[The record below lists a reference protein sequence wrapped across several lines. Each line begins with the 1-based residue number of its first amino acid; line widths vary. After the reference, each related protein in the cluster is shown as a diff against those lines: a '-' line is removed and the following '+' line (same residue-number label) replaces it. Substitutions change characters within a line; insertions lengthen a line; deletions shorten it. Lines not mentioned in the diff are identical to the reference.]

1 MKSNIVE
8 VLPDL
13 FFIERGYLNANH
25 FVYRG
30 EPPVLI
36 DSGYIADFNE
46 TARVLNELGVDI
58 SEVSRIVSTHC
69 HCDHVGGNKIIH
81 EHSGC
86 DIILHEI
93 GKHFIESGDD
103 WSTWWRYYHQQADFF
118 PCTHGLEDGDV
129 IDIGPYQ
136 FEVIYTPG
144 HATDGIVLY
153 NRKEKLLISSD
164 TLWEHDMAAHTIRV
178 EGNAAVYYTKKSL
191 EKISHLKVD
200 TVCPGHGPIFTDIE
214 GALQRSLTRI
224 DGYLADRRKVGT
236 DVLKKITV
244 YTLLMKKAVPAKSFF
259 DLLMDTHWFK
269 ETVDLYFNGAYQAKY
284 NEIITGFL
292 EKGIIRE
299 DGENF
304 YTTVKA

>member
-1 MKSNIVE
+1 MKPNIVE

-30 EPPVLI
+30 DPSVLI
-36 DSGYIADFNE
+36 DSGYVADFKE
-46 TARVLNELGVDI
+46 TARVLNELGVGI
-58 SEVSRIVSTHC
+58 SDVGRIISTHC
-69 HCDHVGGNKIIH
+69 HCDHIGGNKIIY

-103 WSTWWRYYHQQADFF
+103 WSTWWRYYNQQADFF
-118 PCTHGLEDGDV
+118 PCAQGLEDGDLIAV
-129 IDIGPYQ
+129 GPHR

-144 HATDGIVLY
+144 HAADGIVLY
-153 NRKEKLLISSD
+153 NRKDRLLISSD
-164 TLWEHDMAAHTIRV
+164 TLWEHDLAAHTIRV

-191 EKISHLKVD
+191 EKISGLKVSM
-200 TVCPGHGPIFTDIE
+200 VCPGHGPIFTDIKS
-214 GALQRSLTRI
+214 ALQRSLTRI

-244 YTLLMKKAVPAKSFF
+244 YTLLMKKTIPVHSFF
-259 DLLMDTHWFK
+259 DLLMDTHWFT
-269 ETVDLYFNGAYQAKY
+269 ETVDLYFDGAYRAKY
-284 NEIITGFL
+284 EEIITGFL
-292 EKGIIRE
+292 NKGIIRE
-299 DGENF
+299 AGDNF